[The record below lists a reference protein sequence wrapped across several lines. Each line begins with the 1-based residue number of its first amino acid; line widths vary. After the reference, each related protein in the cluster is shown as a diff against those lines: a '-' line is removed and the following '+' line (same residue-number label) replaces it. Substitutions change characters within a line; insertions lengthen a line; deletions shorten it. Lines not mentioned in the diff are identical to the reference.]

1 MDERK
6 KLKIM
11 QINREERQKGKNFV
25 KRIKH
30 RWDIEFPQKKRTAQK
45 LIDNARRFEKET
57 LAPGGGVNIQAQKN
71 IDWSTEMKVKL
82 VKIDYEER
90 RKGRGFVKRVKKRWK
105 KRIT

>member
-11 QINREERQKGKNFV
+11 QIHREEMQKGKNFV

-57 LAPGGGVNIQAQKN
+57 LGPGGGVNIQAQKN

-82 VKIDYEER
+82 VKIDDEER
-90 RKGRGFVKRVKKRWK
+90 RKDRRFVKRV
-105 KRIT
+105 